1 MKSDR
6 IFLEKLLFILA
17 MSLVVF
23 GLIRLFSPVG
33 EPLQNQGVSVVGASS
48 LAVARGPEL
57 PAYDIILFNDAGQE
71 GGLLDRSLSGLQQEA
86 LRLGLHQNGIETAC
100 DLQGKRPDKVL
111 WGQLAGLEHPDSL
124 SVYVAEKLIYL
135 GNYLEAWKIQAQGGT
150 VNCYVLDEATTRL
163 LAEL

>member
-1 MKSDR
+1 MKSG
-6 IFLEKLLFILA
+6 IKFLEKLLFVLA

-23 GLIRLFSPVG
+23 GLMQLFSPSG
-33 EPLQNQGVSVVGASS
+33 KPLQKQGEVVMASRS
-48 LAVARGPEL
+48 LVEALGPEL

-71 GGLLDRSLSGLQQEA
+71 EGQLDRSLSGLQQEA
-86 LRLGLHQNGIETAC
+86 LRAGLYQNGAETVC

-111 WGQLAGLEHPDSL
+111 WGQRAGLEHPDSL
-124 SVYVAEKLIYL
+124 SVYISEKLIYL

-150 VNCYVLDEATTRL
+150 VNCHVLDEATARL